1 MKQLVGPDL
10 NTCANIYLI
19 LFCFVL
25 TKSMMHTFSM
35 RTQWH
40 WEWCHII
47 TCYPNKPTEHVR
59 TFFLVFHPLWNSLS
73 LALKKS
79 FGFYLIWR
87 NFGKVLV
94 FNSVSVTYLKL
105 KCNSLTAFI
114 TSQPT
119 LNVPGST
126 ALQPFF
132 ARLLII
138 PQQILPVNLWS
149 VPGPQSRYYSLWT
162 LDIFL

>member
-1 MKQLVGPDL
+1 MKQLVRPDL
-10 NTCANIYLI
+10 NTCANIYLF
-19 LFCFVL
+19 LVCFVL
-25 TKSMMHTFSM
+25 TKAVMHTFSM

-59 TFFLVFHPLWNSLS
+59 TIGCFSSISSFVKFSFTCF
-73 LALKKS
+73 KKS

-87 NFGKVLV
+87 IFWKILV

-105 KCNSLTAFI
+105 KCNFLTAFI

-119 LNVPGST
+119 LNVPAST

-132 ARLLII
+132 ALLLII

-149 VPGPQSRYYSLWT
+149 VPGPQSRY
-162 LDIFL
+162 